1 MMDAATRFRLGVG
14 DAYTDVKALTKAVEY
29 SYIEIAKLCN
39 NRACNTSDAK
49 FQPTDETICSYSLK
63 HRITYYFNE
72 LTKWSCCALVIG
84 AVAERMGSF
93 AMINYFLSAVSPLA
107 LGST

>member
-1 MMDAATRFRLGVG
+1 MNLETAKAMMETATRFTFGVG
-14 DAYTDVKALTKAVEY
+14 AAYAGASTLTMIVDSSIDVVSHLLTKTETPKD
-29 SYIEIAKLCN
+29 SQPSTNKQFIIAKLN
-39 NRACNTSDAK
+39 NLVT
-49 FQPTDETICSYSLK
+49 
-63 HRITYYFNE
+63 
-72 LTKWSCCALVIG
+72 WGCCALVIG